1 MQQEFEALV
10 IEEADHHVYNRQVK
24 TRTVDELPKGELLVR
39 VHYSSLNYKDALSAS
54 GNRGVTRRYPHT
66 PGIDAAGIVE
76 QSTHPDFKP
85 GDEVI
90 VNGPE
95 FGTRQSGGFGQYV
108 RVNADWV
115 VKLPKGFSLRTAMI
129 YGVGGFTAAYSML
142 KLQPLVSPTDG
153 PILVTGATGGVGC
166 MSVAILKKEGYTV
179 TAVTG
184 KPDQP
189 FLRELGVDDIIPRDT
204 FQNTSWALEPVRWA
218 GVIDTVGGDILAAA
232 IKSTLPNGVVTC
244 CGNVASPDLNL
255 TVYPFILRGVSLLG
269 IDCVSCPLPTRREIW
284 DKLAGPWKLENLE
297 SMATEITLNQL
308 DQKIDQML
316 AGQITGR
323 IIVNLIDD

>member
-1 MQQEFEALV
+1 MEQSFKALV
-10 IEEADHHVYNRQVK
+10 VHEAERGVYERRVEE
-24 TRTVDELPKGELLVR
+24 RTVDQLPAGDLLVR
-39 VHYSSLNYKDALSAS
+39 IHYSSLNYKDALSAS

-66 PGIDAAGIVE
+66 PGIDAAGVVE
-76 QSTHPDFKP
+76 VSNCPDFKP

-95 FGTRQSGGFGQYV
+95 MGTRTPGGFGQYV
-108 RVNADWV
+108 RVPTDWV
-115 VKLPKGFSLRTAMI
+115 VKLPESFSLRTAMI

-142 KLQPLVSPTDG
+142 KLTPLVKPEDG

-166 MSVAILKKEGYTV
+166 MSVAMLKKEGYTV
-179 TAVTG
+179 AAVTG
-184 KPDQP
+184 KPDDP
-189 FLRELGVDDIIPRDT
+189 LLAELGVDEIIPRESFT
-204 FQNTSWALEPVRWA
+204 NSPGALDQMRWA
-218 GVIDTVGGDILAAA
+218 GVMDTVGGDILAAA

-269 IDCVSCPLPTRREIW
+269 IDCVSCPLPTRQAIW
-284 DKLAGPWKLENLE
+284 KKLAGPWKIENLE
-297 SMATEITLNQL
+297 KLATEVTL
-308 DQKIDQML
+308 DQLSEKIDEML

-323 IIVNLIDD
+323 IIVNLKDD